1 MSSFAGRMR
10 EYPTISL
17 DRFDKENLHARA
29 YFLSHCHKDHM
40 KGLKGPLLKRKLKF
54 SLTVKLYCSPVSKE
68 LLLSNPKY
76 VFWEKHVVALELES
90 PTQISLVDEI
100 SGEKEDVMVTLLP
113 AGHCPGSVMFLVE
126 GDRGTVLYTGDFRL
140 AVGEVSRMEFLHSG
154 SRVKDVQSV
163 YLDTTFC
170 DPKYF
175 QIPSREDCLDGI
187 KELVRSWIS
196 ISTYHVIWLNCKA
209 AYGYEYL
216 FTHLSEEFGCQVH
229 VNNLD
234 MFRKMP
240 DILCHV
246 TTNRATQIHAC
257 RHPTVPS
264 LAGISRSLSCPLRL
278 MILLALLPAQA
289 HGPARSPA
297 RSGSWSRS
305 FSCSLRLMVPL
316 ALLPAQTH
324 GPARSP
330 ARSGSWSRS
339 FSCSLRLM
347 VPLALLPAQT
357 HGPARSPARS
367 DSWSRSFS
375 CSLRLMLHL
384 CSRSRLLTL
393 MLPPTHVTSYLRSC
407 LLLLTLPLAHTAS
420 YSYSCPLLFTLP
432 PAHAPNYS
440 RSHPLM
446 LTLPPAHAPTHSC
459 SRSRPLTLV
468 PTPLAPAYP
477 PSHSCSCPLLFPLLF
492 RSHIP
497 AHPLTPPHL
506 MSGQDEEFFRTSRLP
521 CGMTGPDG
529 TPLHIIS
536 VKPST
541 IWFGER
547 SRRTSVVVKTGR
559 SSYRA
564 CFSFHSSYSELI
576 DFLLHLCPVNIHPNV
591 IPVGRNVQEVKDILK
606 PMCREYSGRT
616 GIIYKPL
623 GILKRARV
631 DCTVEDSD
639 SDSELFDDEE
649 LMPWR
654 RKFPQ
659 SFQLLPLEA
668 PDPEGAPRFVG
679 GQPDMQEDQTPV
691 LQPGSYMDC
700 TESNDDDDEQEEEEF
715 PDPAGPKGAERESPR
730 WEAFFTAEQVM
741 TDESSE
747 PENSQNSRTHPAGE
761 TGSLSPKL
769 FSDSD
774 DDSNHDPTQ
783 SIPAPDPR
791 SEAGGQDSVTG
802 Q

>member
-76 VFWEKHVVALELES
+76 LFWEKHVVALELES

-154 SRVKDVQSV
+154 SRVKDVRTV

-187 KELVRSWIS
+187 KELVRSWMS

-229 VNNLD
+229 VNNLE

-257 RHPTVPS
+257 RHPT
-264 LAGISRSLSCPLRL
+264 
-278 MILLALLPAQA
+278 
-289 HGPARSPA
+289 
-297 RSGSWSRS
+297 
-305 FSCSLRLMVPL
+305 
-316 ALLPAQTH
+316 
-324 GPARSP
+324 
-330 ARSGSWSRS
+330 
-339 FSCSLRLM
+339 
-347 VPLALLPAQT
+347 
-357 HGPARSPARS
+357 
-367 DSWSRSFS
+367 
-375 CSLRLMLHL
+375 
-384 CSRSRLLTL
+384 
-393 MLPPTHVTSYLRSC
+393 
-407 LLLLTLPLAHTAS
+407 
-420 YSYSCPLLFTLP
+420 
-432 PAHAPNYS
+432 
-440 RSHPLM
+440 
-446 LTLPPAHAPTHSC
+446 
-459 SRSRPLTLV
+459 
-468 PTPLAPAYP
+468 
-477 PSHSCSCPLLFPLLF
+477 
-492 RSHIP
+492 
-497 AHPLTPPHL
+497 
-506 MSGQDEEFFRTSRLP
+506 DEEFFRTSRLP
-521 CGMTGPDG
+521 CGMTAPDG
-529 TPLHIIS
+529 TPLHIVS

-576 DFLLHLCPVNIHPNV
+576 DFLSHVCPINIHPNV
-591 IPVGRNVQEVKDILK
+591 IPVGRTVQEVKDILK

-631 DCTVEDSD
+631 DYTVEDPD

-654 RKFPQ
+654 RKFPRT
-659 SFQLLPLEA
+659 FQLLPLEA
-668 PDPEGAPRFVG
+668 PDPEGAPRFAG

-691 LQPGSYMDC
+691 RQTGNYMDC
-700 TESNDDDDEQEEEEF
+700 TESNDDDDDEQEEEEF
-715 PDPAGPKGAERESPR
+715 LDPAGPKGAGRESPR
-730 WEAFFTAEQVM
+730 WEAFFTAEPVM

-747 PENSQNSRTHPAGE
+747 PEGSQNSRTHPAGE
-761 TGSLSPKL
+761 AGSLSPKL

-774 DDSNHDPTQ
+774 DDSPLDPAHDSTHNPAQ
-783 SIPAPDPR
+783 SIPASDPR
-791 SEAGGQDSVTG
+791 SEAGGQDSVTE

>member
-257 RHPTVPS
+257 RHPT
-264 LAGISRSLSCPLRL
+264 
-278 MILLALLPAQA
+278 
-289 HGPARSPA
+289 
-297 RSGSWSRS
+297 
-305 FSCSLRLMVPL
+305 
-316 ALLPAQTH
+316 
-324 GPARSP
+324 
-330 ARSGSWSRS
+330 
-339 FSCSLRLM
+339 
-347 VPLALLPAQT
+347 
-357 HGPARSPARS
+357 
-367 DSWSRSFS
+367 
-375 CSLRLMLHL
+375 
-384 CSRSRLLTL
+384 
-393 MLPPTHVTSYLRSC
+393 
-407 LLLLTLPLAHTAS
+407 
-420 YSYSCPLLFTLP
+420 
-432 PAHAPNYS
+432 
-440 RSHPLM
+440 
-446 LTLPPAHAPTHSC
+446 
-459 SRSRPLTLV
+459 
-468 PTPLAPAYP
+468 
-477 PSHSCSCPLLFPLLF
+477 
-492 RSHIP
+492 
-497 AHPLTPPHL
+497 
-506 MSGQDEEFFRTSRLP
+506 DEEFFRTSRLP

-631 DCTVEDSD
+631 DYTVEDSD

>member
-257 RHPTVPS
+257 RHPT
-264 LAGISRSLSCPLRL
+264 
-278 MILLALLPAQA
+278 
-289 HGPARSPA
+289 
-297 RSGSWSRS
+297 
-305 FSCSLRLMVPL
+305 
-316 ALLPAQTH
+316 
-324 GPARSP
+324 
-330 ARSGSWSRS
+330 
-339 FSCSLRLM
+339 
-347 VPLALLPAQT
+347 
-357 HGPARSPARS
+357 
-367 DSWSRSFS
+367 
-375 CSLRLMLHL
+375 
-384 CSRSRLLTL
+384 
-393 MLPPTHVTSYLRSC
+393 
-407 LLLLTLPLAHTAS
+407 
-420 YSYSCPLLFTLP
+420 
-432 PAHAPNYS
+432 
-440 RSHPLM
+440 
-446 LTLPPAHAPTHSC
+446 
-459 SRSRPLTLV
+459 
-468 PTPLAPAYP
+468 
-477 PSHSCSCPLLFPLLF
+477 
-492 RSHIP
+492 
-497 AHPLTPPHL
+497 
-506 MSGQDEEFFRTSRLP
+506 DEEFFRTSRLP

-631 DCTVEDSD
+631 DCTVEGTADSD

>member
-257 RHPTVPS
+257 RHPT
-264 LAGISRSLSCPLRL
+264 
-278 MILLALLPAQA
+278 
-289 HGPARSPA
+289 
-297 RSGSWSRS
+297 
-305 FSCSLRLMVPL
+305 
-316 ALLPAQTH
+316 
-324 GPARSP
+324 
-330 ARSGSWSRS
+330 
-339 FSCSLRLM
+339 
-347 VPLALLPAQT
+347 
-357 HGPARSPARS
+357 
-367 DSWSRSFS
+367 
-375 CSLRLMLHL
+375 
-384 CSRSRLLTL
+384 
-393 MLPPTHVTSYLRSC
+393 
-407 LLLLTLPLAHTAS
+407 
-420 YSYSCPLLFTLP
+420 
-432 PAHAPNYS
+432 
-440 RSHPLM
+440 
-446 LTLPPAHAPTHSC
+446 
-459 SRSRPLTLV
+459 
-468 PTPLAPAYP
+468 
-477 PSHSCSCPLLFPLLF
+477 
-492 RSHIP
+492 
-497 AHPLTPPHL
+497 
-506 MSGQDEEFFRTSRLP
+506 DEEFFRTSRLP

-631 DCTVEDSD
+631 DYTVEGTADSD

>member
-257 RHPTVPS
+257 RHPT
-264 LAGISRSLSCPLRL
+264 
-278 MILLALLPAQA
+278 
-289 HGPARSPA
+289 
-297 RSGSWSRS
+297 
-305 FSCSLRLMVPL
+305 
-316 ALLPAQTH
+316 
-324 GPARSP
+324 
-330 ARSGSWSRS
+330 
-339 FSCSLRLM
+339 
-347 VPLALLPAQT
+347 
-357 HGPARSPARS
+357 
-367 DSWSRSFS
+367 
-375 CSLRLMLHL
+375 
-384 CSRSRLLTL
+384 
-393 MLPPTHVTSYLRSC
+393 
-407 LLLLTLPLAHTAS
+407 
-420 YSYSCPLLFTLP
+420 
-432 PAHAPNYS
+432 
-440 RSHPLM
+440 
-446 LTLPPAHAPTHSC
+446 
-459 SRSRPLTLV
+459 
-468 PTPLAPAYP
+468 
-477 PSHSCSCPLLFPLLF
+477 
-492 RSHIP
+492 
-497 AHPLTPPHL
+497 
-506 MSGQDEEFFRTSRLP
+506 DEEFFRTSRLP